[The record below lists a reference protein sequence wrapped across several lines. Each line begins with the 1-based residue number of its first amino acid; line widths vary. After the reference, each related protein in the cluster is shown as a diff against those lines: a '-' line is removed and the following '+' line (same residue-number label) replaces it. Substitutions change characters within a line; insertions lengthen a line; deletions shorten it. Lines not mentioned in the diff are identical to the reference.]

1 VATVSARGLYAAM
14 SLVVKPSARERF
26 TPRELIAAYEDF
38 IKSEPQY
45 VDAETGHKATAYL
58 FGAGVL
64 LVYEEPESHVVIL
77 IHPSAWK
84 VNSAKSICRILDK
97 TT

>member
-1 VATVSARGLYAAM
+1 M
-14 SLVVKPSARERF
+14 SLVVDPSARERF

-64 LVYEEPESHVVIL
+64 VVYEEPETHVVVL
-77 IHPSAWK
+77 IHPTAWK
-84 VNSAKSICRILDK
+84 LNSAESICRILNK